1 MLAPRINN
9 VTLSGTMEIA
19 SKTIEMQSSGIN
31 VFNLCVG
38 EPDLPTPENI
48 KEAANKA
55 IFENKTKYTLN
66 TGIVELRKAIC
77 EKFKKEY
84 NSDYDINEVIVSNGA
99 KQSVYNALQTIITDG
114 DEVLIPLPYYVSY
127 PEMVKLAGGIPKF
140 VATQLSNSYKMTPDE
155 FKNSITSKSKVLILC
170 NPNNPT
176 GSVYT
181 KEELSSIVEIA
192 VDNNLVVISDEI
204 YEKLIY
210 NPAVFTS
217 VTELNHKYKDSLIVI
232 NGVSKAY
239 SMTGWR
245 IGYAVSSKEICTGM
259 SKLQS
264 HSTSGAGSISQYAS
278 LEALTGSQKSVENQR
293 RIFEERRDLLIS
305 KLGEIDSLNFIHPDG
320 AFYLFV
326 GIQDVLKKSQIINDS
341 REFCMKLLNEGH
353 VATVPGTV
361 FGMEG
366 YIRLSYSKS
375 KEELLSAVE
384 RIKTTVESF
393 I

>member
-19 SKTIEMQSSGIN
+19 SKTTEMQSNGIN
-31 VFNLCVG
+31 VLNLCVG
-38 EPDLPTPENI
+38 EPDLPTPDNI
-48 KEAANKA
+48 KEAAQKA
-55 IFENKTKYTLN
+55 ILENKTKYTLN
-66 TGIVELRKAIC
+66 TGIVELRKAISD
-77 EKFKKEY
+77 KFKKEY
-84 NSDYDINEVIVSNGA
+84 NSDYDIDEIIVSNGA
-99 KQSVYNALQTIITDG
+99 KQSVYNALQTIISDE

-127 PEMVKLAGGIPKF
+127 PEMVKLAGGVPKF
-140 VATQLSNSYKMTPDE
+140 VTTQKSNSYKMTSEE
-155 FKNSITSKSKVLILC
+155 FRVSINNRTKVLILC

-181 KEELSSIVEIA
+181 KEELSVIVEIA
-192 VDNNLVVISDEI
+192 AENNLIVISDEI

-210 NPAVFTS
+210 SPAVFTS
-217 VTELNHKYKDSLIVI
+217 VTELGAQYKNSLIII

-245 IGYAVSSKEICTGM
+245 IGYAVANKEICKGM
-259 SKLQS
+259 SRLQS

-278 LEALTGSQKSVENQR
+278 LEALTGPQLSVENQR
-293 RIFEERRDLLIS
+293 IIFEERRDLLIN
-305 KLGEIDSLNFIHPDG
+305 KLGEIDSLNLVYPDG

-326 GIQDVLKKSQIINDS
+326 GIQDVLEKSKIINNS
-341 REFCMKLLNEGH
+341 REFCLKLLNEGH

-384 RIKTTVESF
+384 KIKESVKSF
-393 I
+393 M

>member
-9 VTLSGTMEIA
+9 VTLSGTMAVA
-19 SKTIEMQSSGIN
+19 SKTIEMQSNGIN
-31 VFNLCVG
+31 VLNLCVG

-48 KEAANKA
+48 KEAAKRA
-55 IFENKTKYTLN
+55 IDVNKTKYTLN

-77 EKFKKEY
+77 EKFKTEY
-84 NSDYDINEVIVSNGA
+84 HSDYDINEVIVSNGA
-99 KQSVYNALQTIITDG
+99 KQSVYNALQTIVTDG

-127 PEMVKLAGGIPKF
+127 PEMVKLADGVPKF
-140 VATQLSNSYKMTPDE
+140 VETQLRNSYKMTPKE
-155 FKNSITSKSKVLILC
+155 FEASITNKTRVLILC

-176 GSVYT
+176 GVVYT
-181 KEELSSIVEIA
+181 KDELMSLVKIA
-192 VDNNLVVISDEI
+192 KKNNLIVISDEI

-210 NPAVFTS
+210 MPAKFTS
-217 VTELNHKYKDSLIVI
+217 LTEFGAEYKDSLIII

-245 IGYAVSSKEICTGM
+245 IGYAVSNKEICIGM

-278 LEALTGSQKSVENQR
+278 LEALTGSQESVEKQR
-293 RIFEERRDLLIS
+293 LIFEERRDVLIE
-305 KLGEIDSLNFIHPDG
+305 KLGKIESLNFVYPEG

-326 GIQDVLKKSQIINDS
+326 GIQEILEKSKLINTSQD
-341 REFCMKLLNEGH
+341 FCMKLLDEAH

-375 KEELLSAVE
+375 KEELENAVE
-384 RIKTTVESF
+384 RIKNAVDSF